1 MVDGDLVGYRSAAS
15 CEPTKLKPDREPL
28 EVAIARCDD
37 LMRRILHE
45 TNAPSYQCYI
55 GGSENFRY
63 DIDPNYKANRKDK
76 PRPMWLQEVRE
87 YLVMNWNTQ
96 ICDGI
101 EADDALGIAQCNSY
115 EESCIASI
123 DKDMLQIPGNHF
135 NFVASTWSHISPR
148 QGWHHFYTQLIMG
161 DKSDNIQGYDGK
173 MRPTVPQFLQPV
185 IDRIYAATTEIEM
198 LRVVQDVYELGDEA
212 LLRNGRLLYIQREQD
227 DVWHL
232 PTEIST
238 EAS

>member
-1 MVDGDLVGYRSAAS
+1 MGYRSAAS
-15 CEPTKLKPDREPL
+15 CEPTKAKPDREPL

-37 LMRRILHE
+37 LMRRVLHE
-45 TNAPSYQCYI
+45 TNAPAYQAYI
-55 GGSENFRY
+55 GGSENYRY
-63 DIDPNYKANRKDK
+63 AIDPNYKANRKDK
-76 PRPMWLQEVRE
+76 PKPLWLQEVRE
-87 YLVMNWNTQ
+87 YLVTVWNAQ

-115 EESCIASI
+115 EESVIVSI

-161 DKSDNIQGYDGK
+161 DKSDNILGFDGK
-173 MRPTVPQFLQPV
+173 MRQTVPQFLQPV

-212 LLRNGRLLYIQREQD
+212 LLRNGQLLFIQRKQD
-227 DVWHL
+227 DVWNL
-232 PTEIST
+232 PGETQ
-238 EAS
+238 